1 VLGVVKRA
9 VLVLA
14 VALTACGD
22 GDAGG
27 LHVAVRS
34 SDGSLTEFRAVVAS
48 RTGRVVAVTC
58 PGGGVRELECTGGGL
73 GVDES
78 LLPGE
83 LTLKARGH
91 EFRTEAL
98 APAAHVDV
106 VLQALPPFERAATYA
121 TGFGPDEESLAFD
134 ELSVT
139 SSDELGESR
148 SLKFY
153 VEGLDA
159 EPRVYFQDTKRFPRH
174 FDFVTGGLG
183 RPFSPAEFEARTYH
197 GEARRAMA
205 GTVLARPA
213 LTLPDSDGA
222 PAVRAPVTL
231 EFFPSDDLTPAL
243 ALRAHQLLEAR
254 LGFLP
259 LDGEERRLVYV
270 PAAAR
275 QESELAAA
283 AATFTAREAA
293 FAGHT
298 ALYAGITQQIL
309 NPGVAY
315 GTLRRLSPT
324 DLART
329 VVSRRDVLVLTRL
342 PNDLPLVAGTLTE
355 ELQTPL
361 AHVNL
366 AARARGTP
374 NVALPGASSDE
385 RIAPYLGELVRFE
398 VTADAFTVSPAT
410 LEEAEAFWAS
420 RMPAPLVPAS
430 DASLDGFPA
439 FAELG
444 FADAVRVG
452 VKAANLA
459 ELRAALGDQAP
470 DGFAVPFSAFER
482 YLSGNEVTAARCEA
496 ARAST
501 EADGRDAEACGAVA
515 ATCATAAT
523 AGESYGEYLARL
535 TSWSLF
541 VEDTVVREAALAAF
555 RFLIENGDVEPD
567 WASALDGGVAETF
580 GGEQVRLRSSTN
592 VEDLAEF
599 SGAGLYESVSAEA
612 TGEKRASA
620 RIRLV
625 WASTWEFPAFEER
638 SFWNVTESAVR
649 MGVAVTPAFDG
660 ELANGVLVTAN
671 LSQPS
676 APGYYVNAQLGE
688 YPVANPEGGMT
699 PEVLTIVTD
708 PDGNPTPVRLQ
719 RSSLSPDAPVLTG
732 ADVSALSDAAARV
745 ETHFAPLYGLS
756 PSEAALDLEFKLL
769 GPDRAVLIKQVRPYF
784 DRADRRGKPKV
795 ARRVW

>member
-1 VLGVVKRA
+1 MLGVVKRA
-9 VLVLA
+9 ALVLA

-22 GDAGG
+22 GDEGG
-27 LHVAVRS
+27 LHVVVRS
-34 SDGSLTEFRAVVAS
+34 SDGGLTAFRAVVAS
-48 RTGRVVAVTC
+48 RAGRVVSVTC
-58 PGGGVRELECTGGGL
+58 PGGRASELECIGGGV
-73 GVDES
+73 GVDRA

-91 EFRTEAL
+91 EFRTVAI
-98 APAAHVDV
+98 APATQVDV
-106 VLQALPPFERAATYA
+106 VLQPLPPFERAATYA
-121 TGFGPDEESLAFD
+121 TGFGPGEESVAFD
-134 ELSVT
+134 DLAVRSV
-139 SSDELGESR
+139 DELGESR

-153 VEGLDA
+153 VEGLDG
-159 EPRVYFQDTKRFPRH
+159 EPRVFFQDTKRFPRH
-174 FDFVTGGLG
+174 FEFVTGGLG
-183 RPFSPAEFEARTYH
+183 RPFSPAEFEARTYR
-197 GEARRAMA
+197 GEARQAMA
-205 GTVLARPA
+205 GTLLFRPG
-213 LTLPDSDGA
+213 LTLPASDGA

-231 EFFPSDDLTPAL
+231 EFFPSDDLTPGL

-254 LGFLP
+254 LGFLT

-283 AATFTAREAA
+283 KASFTAREAA
-293 FAGHT
+293 FAGHA
-298 ALYAGITQQIL
+298 ALYAGITEQIL

-315 GTLRRLSPT
+315 GTLRRLTPA

-329 VVSRRDVLVLTRL
+329 VVSRRDLLLLTRL
-342 PNDLPLVAGTLTE
+342 PNDLPLVAGTITE

-374 NVALPGASSDE
+374 NVALPGASTDE
-385 RIAPYLGELVRFE
+385 RVAPYLGALVRFE
-398 VTADAFTVSPAT
+398 VTADAFTLSPAT

-420 RMPAPLVPAS
+420 RMPEPLVPES
-430 DASLDGFPA
+430 DASLEGFPS
-439 FAELG
+439 FSELG
-444 FADAVRVG
+444 FTDSVRVG

-459 ELRAALGDQAP
+459 ELRAALGEQAP

-482 YLSGNEVTAARCEA
+482 YLAENEVTASRCEA

-501 EADGRDAEACGAVA
+501 EADGRDAEACAAVA
-515 ATCATAAT
+515 ELCSTSA
-523 AGESYGEYLARL
+523 AGEESYAEYLGRFTAWPR
-535 TSWSLF
+535 F
-541 VEDTVVREAALAAF
+541 AEDTVVREATLAAF

-567 WASALDGGVAETF
+567 WGAALDARVAETF
-580 GGEQVRLRSSTN
+580 GDEQIRLRSSTN

-599 SGAGLYESVSAEA
+599 SGAGLYESVSAA
-612 TGEKRASA
+612 ASGDKRASA

-699 PEVLTIVTD
+699 PEVLTIVTG
-708 PDGNPTPVRLQ
+708 PDGNPTPVRQ
-719 RSSLSPDAPVLTG
+719 QSSSISAGAPVLTD
-732 ADVSALSDAAARV
+732 ADVTALADAAARV
-745 ETHFAPLYGLS
+745 EVHFAPLYGLS

-769 GPDRAVLIKQVRPYF
+769 GPGRTVLIKQVRPYF
-784 DRADRRGKPKV
+784 DRA
-795 ARRVW
+795 AR